1 METILVSDLSIDVI
15 RKDIKN
21 IHLTVY
27 PPNGRIKVSVPIH
40 VDNDSLRLFII
51 SKMTWIKKKLKEL
64 ENQDRQSFRRFVSGE
79 NHYFWGKRHIL
90 NVIYQKAPLP
100 NKVVIRNK
108 KYIDLFVRENSNL
121 AIRKNALYSWYR
133 SELKNAIPPLIKK
146 WENKLNIS
154 VSDWGVKIMKTKWG
168 TCNANAKRIWLNL
181 ELIKKPR
188 HCLDYIVLHEIIHIL
203 ERTHSDRFNELMDEY
218 YPNWRTVRKELN
230 EFIL

>member
-64 ENQDRQSFRRFVSGE
+64 ENQDRQSYRRFVSGE
-79 NHYFWGKRHIL
+79 NHYYWGKRYIL
-90 NVIYQKAPLP
+90 NVINQKAPLP

-121 AIRKNALYSWYR
+121 VIRKNALYSWYR
-133 SELKNAIPPLIKK
+133 SELKNAIPPLIRK
-146 WENKLNIS
+146 WENKLNIT